1 MKLNQ
6 HEQTNLHP
14 GLTRLSLSSKVPQ
27 PSMAYGAAAIVIRR
41 VHTCV
46 HMCIRVDIFVSAMAL
61 HVWE

>member
-27 PSMAYGAAAIVIRR
+27 PSMAYGAAAFVIRC
-41 VHTCV
+41 VHTCGGD
-46 HMCIRVDIFVSAMAL
+46 IRVDIFVSAM
-61 HVWE
+61 E